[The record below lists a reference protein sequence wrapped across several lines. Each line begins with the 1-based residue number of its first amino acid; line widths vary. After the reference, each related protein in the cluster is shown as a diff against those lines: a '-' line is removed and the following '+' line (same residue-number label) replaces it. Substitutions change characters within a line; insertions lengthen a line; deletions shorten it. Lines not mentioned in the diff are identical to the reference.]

1 MHTLNIPYSLST
13 RDRWAMRVTS
23 LLPRILCERLHKSN
37 ANSFSSVSAEA
48 LRPEQRWSRCLQRSN
63 CCRRGATEQE
73 VRTTNVPVRWSPRL
87 VFIICEGEKN
97 KGKKTNKCACCLSKP
112 LLLLRT
118 HPICLNLFFFSLQFL
133 DSFCSFLLLFFA
145 TSSSRRDTEEE
156 MRRMKDVST
165 SLLWKTRRG

>member
-13 RDRWAMRVTS
+13 RDRWATRVTS

-37 ANSFSSVSAEA
+37 ANSFSSFSAEA

-87 VFIICEGEKN
+87 VFIICEGGKKT
-97 KGKKTNKCACCLSKP
+97 KGKKKQTCLLPFKTTS
-112 LLLLRT
+112 LAS
-118 HPICLNLFFFSLQFL
+118 NASDLFKF
-133 DSFCSFLLLFFA
+133 FLLFLAVSWFFRLLSAPFFA
-145 TSSSRRDTEEE
+145 ASSSRRDTEEE

>member
-13 RDRWAMRVTS
+13 RDRWATRVTS

-37 ANSFSSVSAEA
+37 ANSFSLVSAEA

-97 KGKKTNKCACCLSKP
+97 KGEKKKMCLLPFKTTSLASNASDLFKFF
-112 LLLLRT
+112 LL
-118 HPICLNLFFFSLQFL
+118 FL
-133 DSFCSFLLLFFA
+133 AVSWFFLLLSAPFFA
-145 TSSSRRDTEEE
+145 ASSSRRDTEEE